1 MQKVLGPIRR
11 IRFTQSTPRP
21 ASIPEKK
28 LPSLGNREGR
38 GGPAHLS
45 DDVFRHWFWLDGK
58 IPSFEV
64 LRSFQ
69 DAKPKVAATVTVR
82 ATVRAHGDK
91 LEMAAGDFENLAALL
106 EVARSGKKVPY
117 DQLPGRAMGEDI
129 LDRLEAGSVIAEPL
143 AEIVSCKDEE
153 KVRSKGALEPLLS
166 IAEDGTVRRRARRVL
181 CVQPT
186 TFEVPRK
193 KYVILAN
200 AWDMARLRGRS
211 RNAVQRYDP
220 SAYRSHANWLLG
232 QDVAEFEAEIG
243 PDVTM
248 PTDVLT
254 CEWNVRKEVARLM
267 NRHHLPIVDAWEA
280 ARADKELRW
289 TKFLQPCGV
298 TEKLFAGNA
307 QVSRTPDS
315 STMASSA
322 SSSEFQAMARQVQS
336 LAQSANTLTSKQKR
350 LFSSLGSGAGEQ
362 EPSKKGKGRAET
374 I

>member
-1 MQKVLGPIRR
+1 
-11 IRFTQSTPRP
+11 
-21 ASIPEKK
+21 
-28 LPSLGNREGR
+28 
-38 GGPAHLS
+38 
-45 DDVFRHWFWLDGK
+45 
-58 IPSFEV
+58 
-64 LRSFQ
+64 
-69 DAKPKVAATVTVR
+69 
-82 ATVRAHGDK
+82 
-91 LEMAAGDFENLAALL
+91 MAAGDFENLAALL
-106 EVARSGKKVPY
+106 EVARSGKKVPD

-129 LDRLEAGSVIAEPL
+129 LDRLEAGSVIVEPL

-153 KVRSKGALEPLLS
+153 KVRSKGPLEPLLS
-166 IAEDGTVRRRARRVL
+166 IAEDGTVRRRARRVK

-211 RNAVQRYDP
+211 RNAVERHDP

-254 CEWNVRKEVARLM
+254 YECHVRKEVAWLM

-280 ARADKELRW
+280 ARGDTELRW

-298 TEKLFAGNA
+298 TAKMFLRRHKF
-307 QVSRTPDS
+307 
-315 STMASSA
+315 
-322 SSSEFQAMARQVQS
+322 
-336 LAQSANTLTSKQKR
+336 
-350 LFSSLGSGAGEQ
+350 Q
-362 EPSKKGKGRAET
+362 EPPTLPPWPAVHRPPSSRPCRGRSSRWPNL
-374 I
+374 